1 MSRDAWDDE
10 IRQALRALAPQLDRF
25 RVSAPSAEL
34 VRQTFARARQ
44 ELAAQR
50 LPVGFRRE
58 LAKLLLAALPAFGL
72 VLAWNAFFLP
82 RLPGFLEALLPTPL
96 AVGLAFAY
104 AAAAAAWLAFAAGCL
119 PFFAHQRARLR
130 EAF

>member
-1 MSRDAWDDE
+1 MSRDDWDDD
-10 IRQALRALAPQLDRF
+10 IRAALRALAPRLDRF
-25 RVSAPSAEL
+25 RVAAPSTEL
-34 VRQTFARARQ
+34 VRQTLARARQ

-58 LAKLLLAALPAFGL
+58 LAKLLLVALPAFA
-72 VLAWNAFFLP
+72 VVFAWNAFFLP
-82 RLPGFLEALLPTPL
+82 RLPGFLEVLLPTPL
-96 AVGLAFAY
+96 ALGLAFAY
-104 AAAAAAWLAFAAGCL
+104 AAGAAAWLAFAAGSL